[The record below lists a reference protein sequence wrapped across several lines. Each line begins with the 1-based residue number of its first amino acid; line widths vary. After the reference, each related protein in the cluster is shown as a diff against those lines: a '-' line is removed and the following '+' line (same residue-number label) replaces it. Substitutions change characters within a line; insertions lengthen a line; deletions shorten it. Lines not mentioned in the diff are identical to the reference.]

1 MILFSII
8 ASLIGLAIALLFLP
22 LRLLNL
28 ALATILLPVKII
40 IRLLTRNLFLLA
52 VLIIGVLM
60 YKALHNSRATLPQ
73 LTPATLPQEQTMP
86 KGVVIVQPV
95 AKREDGDSAFATDLY
110 AIMAEPER
118 ITYSQNYY
126 WAMSNLQD
134 GQVHSWT
141 GGNIHGA
148 IRAIDTFTNNT
159 GGRCRHFSEIL
170 KVHTIE
176 QTITGT
182 ACAQETGGWCKLKPN
197 ATPAC
202 GLSGYQPGFFDSIM
216 NLF

>member
-1 MILFSII
+1 MILFSVI

-22 LRLLNL
+22 LRLFGL
-28 ALATILLPVKII
+28 ALSMVLLPVRMI

-52 VLIIGVLM
+52 LVIIGLLL
-60 YKALHNSRATLPQ
+60 YKALHNSKAHLPE
-73 LTPATLPQEQTMP
+73 LTPAAAPQQRTP
-86 KGVVIVQPV
+86 QGVIVIEPV
-95 AKREDGDSAFATDLY
+95 RKREDGDSAFATDLY
-110 AIMAEPER
+110 AIMTDPER

-126 WAMSNLQD
+126 WAMSNLTD
-134 GQVHSWT
+134 GQVHTWT
-141 GGNIHGA
+141 GGNINGA
-148 IRAIDTFTNNT
+148 LRAIDTFTNNT

-176 QTITGT
+176 QTITGI
-182 ACAQETGGWCKLKPN
+182 ACEQESGGWCKLKPN

-202 GLSGYQPGFFDSIM
+202 GLSGYQPGLLDSLK